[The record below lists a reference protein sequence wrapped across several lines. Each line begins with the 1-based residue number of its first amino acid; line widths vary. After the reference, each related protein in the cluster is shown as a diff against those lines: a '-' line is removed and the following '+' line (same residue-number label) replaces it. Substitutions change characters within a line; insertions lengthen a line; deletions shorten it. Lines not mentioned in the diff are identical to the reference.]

1 MFAGYLD
8 RAVHFMEL
16 PGDIPNRQVN
26 ARNLEAENSLDF
38 YYFPHSVYSILRL
51 HYIASLSVSCI
62 FTLSNEELYILHGSL
77 ELAFIMVA

>member
-1 MFAGYLD
+1 VFAGYLD

-26 ARNLEAENSLDF
+26 ARNLEAK
-38 YYFPHSVYSILRL
+38 FPCYLLFSKIFVYSILRL
-51 HYIASLSVSCI
+51 HYIGSLSVSCI